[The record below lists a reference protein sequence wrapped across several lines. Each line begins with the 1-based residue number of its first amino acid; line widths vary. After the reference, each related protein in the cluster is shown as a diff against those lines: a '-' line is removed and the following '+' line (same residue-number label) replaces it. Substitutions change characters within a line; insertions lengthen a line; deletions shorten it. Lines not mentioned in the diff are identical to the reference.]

1 MTKVNKEKS
10 FDIWSEGFVITG
22 GSSGAHYH
30 GTTSANSFKEA
41 CDKYFKGDSLY
52 DSERMTYW
60 GCRLFDNSCDA
71 RKSFG

>member
-1 MTKVNKEKS
+1 MTKINKEKS
-10 FDIWSEGFVITG
+10 FDIWSEGFAITG

-30 GTTSANSFKEA
+30 GTTSASSFKEA

-60 GCRLFDNSCDA
+60 GCRLFDNSSDA